1 MREFEQVEKL
11 TTQLNI
17 AEKDNAELKS
27 TISHMERILELER
40 QDRASIEEKTLE
52 VLSDVKKKW
61 TKGEEERMEIVRA
74 ELAEQKER
82 AGSFESKYRETQ
94 SDLKKCQAELEATI
108 SVKTQLKNK
117 LKDYKQRLENVAAV
131 EEKRSQVS
139 SA

>member
-1 MREFEQVEKL
+1 MEKL

-17 AEKDNAELKS
+17 AEKDNAELKT

-40 QDRASIEEKTLE
+40 QDRASMEEKTLE
-52 VLSDVKKKW
+52 VLNDVKKKW
-61 TKGEEERMEIVRA
+61 NRAEEERMEVVRA

-82 AGSFESKYRETQ
+82 AANFENKYRETQ
-94 SDLKKCQAELEATI
+94 GDLRKCQAELEATI

-131 EEKRSQVS
+131 EEKRSKVS
-139 SA
+139 LTHESN